1 MSTHKPPEPFLKFL
15 RWFCREDY
23 LDEIEGDLVELF
35 EKRVETSSLKK
46 AKWRFCWDVVTSF
59 KLRNIKAFKS
69 TSNLTMFQHH
79 LKMGSR
85 QLLKNKVY
93 SGINILGLSI
103 GITCCLVI
111 FIFIKY
117 ESGFDNFHPHA
128 GKTYRVVQHTK
139 FPDQTLYWNTTAYPL
154 AEALRNDFSEF
165 ELVTQTAGPVNRF
178 FSFENDD
185 NRFESNYV
193 LFVDPYYSKVFN
205 LNWVLGD
212 PHTALQHTNSII
224 ITEQIAIKCF
234 GDQAN
239 NSAILGK
246 TILLNGKDPLQITGI
261 VKNAP
266 GNSNLRY
273 EILIPYEFFRQN
285 NPYPTSNWS
294 GNYQGTTFVV
304 LPEQI
309 AEQDIEARISGW
321 KKKYLNPEDDQRIS
335 YFLQPLQDLHTETL
349 YGSSPGGYTL
359 SKRILQA
366 LAFVGIFI
374 LLIAIANFINLVT
387 ARSTARAKEV
397 GVRKIIGSTW
407 SNLVRQFI
415 LENTLLVF
423 ITIIVSLGITHVLLS
438 QLNFFLHS
446 INLQLALQWSD
457 VGLVLLLGLLTI
469 LLGTLYP
476 ALILASFKP
485 LQILKNN
492 LSMRGDRGFTI
503 RKSLTVFQFSIMQ
516 LFIIAA
522 IIVGLQMN
530 YFKSE
535 ELGFSTDA
543 IISVRV
549 PQFDKL
555 NEFRNTL
562 LQNKDVSKISFG
574 SGPPMAVNG
583 FALGTLF
590 RLPNQPGEE
599 GMEAEM
605 KIGDLN
611 YLDFYDLKLISGKNF
626 SENKFEFDEFIVN
639 ERLLKSLGWTAEE
652 AIGKRLAINEG
663 EATIVGVV
671 RDFHNTSLQHEIT
684 PCVLLNWNH
693 YQNQA
698 FVHLSRV
705 KPEVLQSI
713 EKSWKQTFTTSI
725 FQYEFVD
732 DAIAKEYFVETLSF
746 KGFTIFSI
754 IVALIGCLGLF
765 GLMTFITS
773 RKTKE
778 VGIRKILGAS
788 ATQIILFFSKEFALL
803 IVVAFL
809 IAAPLA
815 YVLMQLW
822 LEGFTYKIELTAWMF
837 LSGGIITLLIALIS
851 SGFQTIKAAI
861 ANPVDS
867 LKSE

>member
-1 MSTHKPPEPFLKFL
+1 MKVHPPKRSLQFL

-35 EKRVETSSLKK
+35 EKRSETISLHK
-46 AKWRFCWDVVTSF
+46 AKWRFFCDVITSF
-59 KLRNIKAFKS
+59 KLRNLKVLKS
-69 TSNLTMFQHH
+69 TSNLIMFQHH
-79 LKMGSR
+79 LKIGSR

-93 SGINILGLSI
+93 SAINILGLTI

-117 ESGFDNFHPHA
+117 ESGFDNFHPKA
-128 GKTYRVVQHTK
+128 KETYRVVQHTK

-165 ELVTQTAGPVNRF
+165 ELITQTAGPVNRF
-178 FSFENDD
+178 FSFENND

-193 LFVDPYYSKVFN
+193 LFVDPYYPKVFN

-212 PHTALQHTNSII
+212 PNTALQHTNSII
-224 ITEQIAIKCF
+224 ITEQIARKCF

-239 NSAILGK
+239 DASILGK
-246 TILLNGKDPLQITGI
+246 TIMLNGKDPLQITGV

-273 EILIPYEFFRQN
+273 EILVPYEFFRQN
-285 NPYPTSNWS
+285 NPYPSANWS

-304 LPEQI
+304 LPDQL
-309 AEQDIEARISGW
+309 AKQDIETRVANW
-321 KKKYLNPEDDQRIS
+321 KKKYLNAEDDQRIS
-335 YFLQPLQDLHTETL
+335 YLLQPLEEIHTETM
-349 YGSSPGGYTL
+349 YGSSPGGYTM

-387 ARSTARAKEV
+387 AKSTARAKEV

-423 ITIIVSLGITHVLLS
+423 ITIIVSLGITYGLLN
-438 QLNFFLHS
+438 QLNFFLHT
-446 INLQLALQWSD
+446 IHLQLALQWSD
-457 VGLVLLLGLLTI
+457 VGLVLLLGLITI

-485 LQILKNN
+485 LQIMRNN
-492 LSMRGDRGFTI
+492 LSIGTDSGFTI
-503 RKSLTVFQFSIMQ
+503 RKSLTVFQFSMMQ

-522 IIVGLQMN
+522 IIVGMQMHF
-530 YFKSE
+530 FKNG

-543 IISVRV
+543 VISVRV

-555 NEFRNTL
+555 NEFKNTL
-562 LQNKDVSKISFG
+562 LQNKDVIKVSFG

-611 YLDFYDLKLISGKNF
+611 YLDFYNLELISGKNF

-671 RDFHNTSLQHEIT
+671 RDFHNNSLQHEIT

-693 YQNQA
+693 FQNLA
-698 FVHLSRV
+698 FVHLANV

-713 EKSWKQTFTTSI
+713 EQMWKQSFTTSI

-732 DAIAKEYFVETLSF
+732 DSIAKEYFVETLSF
-746 KGFTIFSI
+746 KGFTVFSI

-788 ATQIILFFSKEFALL
+788 AAEIILFFSKEFMLL
-803 IVVAFL
+803 ILIAFL
-809 IAAPLA
+809 IATPVAF
-815 YVLMQLW
+815 VLMRLW
-822 LEGFTYKIELTAWMF
+822 LEGFTYKIELAAWMF
-837 LSGGIITLLIALIS
+837 LSGGIITLVIALIT
-851 SGFQTIKAAI
+851 SGFQTIKAAV
-861 ANPVDS
+861 ANPVNS
-867 LKSE
+867 LRSE